1 MMLEDLLLR
10 KSSSILHRWLNAVFE
25 TYPADSQRFL
35 RKQKDPF
42 ANPVGTTLSREL
54 ENLYGEI
61 LKHTETEKLTATL
74 DRIIRIRAVQD
85 FSASQAV
92 SFVLMLKRVVR
103 SELQKEIAEGN
114 FGEELHRFESRID
127 EISLRAF
134 DLYMKCKE
142 KIFEIRVNESR
153 NQVARLL
160 ERAGL
165 VCEFPK
171 GNPDPEER
179 EPGGTASSHEIP
191 S

>member
-1 MMLEDLLLR
+1 MLGDVLLK
-10 KSSSILHRWLNAVFE
+10 KSSSILKRWLDAVLK

-42 ANPVGTTLSREL
+42 SNPVGTTLSREL
-54 ENLYGEI
+54 ENLYREMI
-61 LKHTETEKLTATL
+61 KHTETENLTATL
-74 DRIIRIRAVQD
+74 DRIIRIRAVQE
-85 FSASQAV
+85 FSPSQAV
-92 SFVLMLKRVVR
+92 SFVLMLKGVVR
-103 SELQKEIAEGN
+103 SELQKEIAEGSL
-114 FGEELHRFESRID
+114 GEELHRFESRLD

-171 GNPDPEER
+171 WEPDPEEK
-179 EPGGTASSHEIP
+179 EKGGTASSHEIP

>member
-1 MMLEDLLLR
+1 M
-10 KSSSILHRWLNAVFE
+10 
-25 TYPADSQRFL
+25 
-35 RKQKDPF
+35 
-42 ANPVGTTLSREL
+42 
-54 ENLYGEI
+54 
-61 LKHTETEKLTATL
+61 
-74 DRIIRIRAVQD
+74 QD
-85 FSASQAV
+85 FSPSQAV
-92 SFVLMLKRVVR
+92 SFVLMLKEVVR

-171 GNPDPEER
+171 W
-179 EPGGTASSHEIP
+179 EPAPAEKEQGGTASTRKIP

>member
-10 KSSSILHRWLNAVFE
+10 KGSSILHRWLDAVLE

-61 LKHTETEKLTATL
+61 LKNTETEELTAAL

-127 EISLRAF
+127 EISLHAF

-171 GNPDPEER
+171 GNSDPEER

>member
-10 KSSSILHRWLNAVFE
+10 NTSSILKRWLDAVLE
-25 TYPADSQRFL
+25 TYPADSRRFL

-42 ANPVGTTLSREL
+42 ANPVGTTLGREL
-54 ENLYGEI
+54 ENLYRAMLRHAEGE
-61 LKHTETEKLTATL
+61 ELTAIL
-74 DRIIRIRAVQD
+74 DRIVRIRAVQD
-85 FSASQAV
+85 FPPSQAV
-92 SFVLMLKRVVR
+92 SFVLLLKGVVR
-103 SELQKEIAEGN
+103 SVLQKELSEGEY
-114 FGEELHRFESRID
+114 GEELSRFESAID
-127 EISLRAF
+127 DLSLRGF
-134 DLYMKCKE
+134 DVYMKCRE

-171 GNPDPEER
+171 W
-179 EPGGTASSHEIP
+179 EPAPAEKEQGGTASTREIP

>member
-1 MMLEDLLLR
+1 MLEDLLLR
-10 KSSSILHRWLNAVFE
+10 KSSSILNRWLDAVFE

-42 ANPVGTTLSREL
+42 ANPVGTTLRREL
-54 ENLYGEI
+54 ENLFGEI
-61 LKHTETEKLTATL
+61 IRHTETEKLTASL

-92 SFVLMLKRVVR
+92 SFVLMLKRAVR
-103 SELQKEIAEGN
+103 SELQEEIADGSLD
-114 FGEELHRFESRID
+114 EELHRFESRID
-127 EISLRAF
+127 DILLCAV
-134 DLYMKCKE
+134 DLYAKCKE
-142 KIFEIRVNESR
+142 KIFEIRVKESR

-165 VCEFPK
+165 AGELP
-171 GNPDPEER
+171 PH
-179 EPGGTASSHEIP
+179 SSREIP

>member
-10 KSSSILHRWLNAVFE
+10 KASSILHRWRDAVLE

-35 RKQKDPF
+35 RKQTDPF

-54 ENLYGEI
+54 ENLYEEI
-61 LKHTETEKLTATL
+61 LRHKETEKLDATL

-85 FSASQAV
+85 FSPGQAV
-92 SFVLMLKRVVR
+92 AFVLMLKEAVR
-103 SELQKEIAEGN
+103 SELQSEIAEGN
-114 FGEELHRFESRID
+114 FGEELHRFECRID

-142 KIFEIRVNESR
+142 KIFEIRVHESR

-165 VCEFPK
+165 VCEFP
-171 GNPDPEER
+171 PH
-179 EPGGTASSHEIP
+179 SSREIP

>member
-10 KSSSILHRWLNAVFE
+10 KGSSILHRWLDAVLE

-42 ANPVGTTLSREL
+42 ANPVGTTLGREL

-61 LKHTETEKLTATL
+61 LKHTETEELNAAL

-85 FSASQAV
+85 FSPGQAV

-103 SELQKEIAEGN
+103 SELQREIAEGN
-114 FGEELHRFESRID
+114 LAEELHRFESRID

-142 KIFEIRVNESR
+142 EIFEIRVNESR
-153 NQVARLL
+153 NRVARLL

-165 VCEFPK
+165 VCEFP
-171 GNPDPEER
+171 PH
-179 EPGGTASSHEIP
+179 SSQEIP

>member
-10 KSSSILHRWLNAVFE
+10 KGSSILHRWLNAVLE
-25 TYPADSQRFL
+25 TYPADAQRFL
-35 RKQKDPF
+35 RKQRDPF
-42 ANPVGTTLSREL
+42 ANPVGTTLSKEL

-61 LKHTETEKLTATL
+61 LKHAEMEELTSIL

-85 FSASQAV
+85 FSPSQAV
-92 SFVLMLKRVVR
+92 SFVLMLKQVAR

-114 FGEELHRFESRID
+114 LGEELHRFESRID

-165 VCEFPK
+165 VCEFP
-171 GNPDPEER
+171 PH
-179 EPGGTASSHEIP
+179 SSDEIP